1 MTGRAAR
8 DPFAARRRYV
18 TPLLAVLAVAAGVA
32 SLGMGAVTIPFDEV
46 VGVLADRAGLPV
58 AEPEF
63 TADAVVW
70 NIRMPRVLMGAVV
83 GAGLAVAGAV
93 LQGMYRNEL
102 ADPQLLAIGP
112 GAALG
117 GVLGSLAGQ
126 TQGAIAGGIAAGVL
140 TGLLVRR
147 LGRTASLEPS
157 RFILIGVALGA
168 AVSAWV
174 GFVVFSGDSTRVPP
188 IEFWLLGSLTGS
200 TWRALGTAAVVIALG
215 GAWLFAAARPLD
227 LMALGEAEARH
238 LGVDVELLTAALMLA
253 VGAVVGAAVG
263 AVGVI
268 GFVGLLVPHVVRR
281 LIGPTHRPLLVASA
295 FGGALLVI
303 AADLVAR
310 TAASPIEIPVGLVT
324 AAVGGPFFIWLI
336 RRAGYA

>member
-1 MTGRAAR
+1 MTGRAAPG
-8 DPFAARRRYV
+8 PFAARRRYV
-18 TPLLAVLAVAAGVA
+18 TPLLAALAAAAAIA
-32 SLGMGAVTIPFDEV
+32 SLGMGAVVIRFGD
-46 VGVLADRAGLPV
+46 VLAVLGDHAGLPV
-58 AEPEF
+58 TEPEF

-70 NIRMPRVLMGAVV
+70 NIRMPRVLMAAVV

-93 LQGMYRNEL
+93 LQGMYRNPL

-126 TQGAIAGGIAAGVL
+126 TQGAIGGAVVAGVL
-140 TGLLVRR
+140 TALVVRR

-157 RFILIGVALGA
+157 RFILVGVALAA

-174 GFVVFSGDSTRVPP
+174 GFVVFSGDATRVPP

-200 TWRALGTAAVVIALG
+200 TWPALGTAAAVSALA
-215 GAWLFAAARPLD
+215 GAGLFAAARRLD
-227 LMALGEAEARH
+227 LMALGETEARH
-238 LGVDVELLTAALMLA
+238 LGVDVELLTAGLMVA
-253 VGAVVGAAVG
+253 VGAVVGASVG

-268 GFVGLLVPHVVRR
+268 GFVGLLVPHLVRR
-281 LIGPTHRPLLVASA
+281 AIGPAHRPLLAATA

-303 AADLVAR
+303 AADLAAR
-310 TAASPIEIPVGLVT
+310 IVVSPTEIPVGLVT

>member
-1 MTGRAAR
+1 MTGRAAQ
-8 DPFAARRRYV
+8 DPFAARRRFV
-18 TPLLAVLAVAAGVA
+18 APLLAIAALGAAVA
-32 SLGMGAVTIPFDEV
+32 SLAMGAVVIPFGDV
-46 VGVLADRAGLPV
+46 LGVLGDHAGFPV

-63 TADAVVW
+63 TIDAVVW
-70 NIRMPRVLMGAVV
+70 NIRMPRVLMGGVV
-83 GAGLAVAGAV
+83 GAGLAVTGAV
-93 LQGMYRNEL
+93 LQGMYRNPL

-140 TGLLVRR
+140 AGLLVRR
-147 LGRTASLEPS
+147 LGRAASLEPS

-215 GAWLFAAARPLD
+215 GAWLYAAARPLD

-253 VGAVVGAAVG
+253 VGAVVGASVG

-281 LIGPTHRPLLVASA
+281 LTGPAHRPLLVASA
-295 FGGALLVI
+295 FGGALLVVT
-303 AADLVAR
+303 ADLLAR
-310 TAASPIEIPVGLVT
+310 TVASPIEIPVGLVT

>member
-1 MTGRAAR
+1 MTGGAAT

-18 TPLLAVLAVAAGVA
+18 TPLLAIAALVAAVV
-32 SLGMGAVTIPFDEV
+32 SMGMGAVTIPFADV
-46 VGVLADRAGLPV
+46 LGVLGDRFGLPV
-58 AEPEF
+58 AAPEF

-70 NIRMPRVLMGAVV
+70 NIRLPRVLLGGAV
-83 GAGLAVAGAV
+83 GAGLAVTGAV
-93 LQGMYRNEL
+93 LQGMYRNPL

-126 TQGAIAGGIAAGVL
+126 TQGAIGGGIAAGVL
-140 TGLLVRR
+140 AALVMRR
-147 LGRTASLEPS
+147 LGRTAALEPS
-157 RFILIGVALGA
+157 RFILVGVALGA

-174 GFVVFSGDSTRVPP
+174 GFVVFSGDATRVPP

-200 TWRALGTAAVVIALG
+200 TWRALGTAVVVIGLGAVAL
-215 GAWLFAAARPLD
+215 LAAARPLD
-227 LMALGEAEARH
+227 LLALGEAEARH
-238 LGVDVELLTAALMLA
+238 LGVDVEMLTAALMLA
-253 VGAVVGAAVG
+253 VGAIVGAAVG

-281 LIGPTHRPLLVASA
+281 LSGPAHRPMIVASC

-310 TAASPIEIPVGLVT
+310 TVASPIEIPVGLVT
-324 AAVGGPFFIWLI
+324 AAIGGPFFIWLI
-336 RRAGYA
+336 RREGYA

>member
-1 MTGRAAR
+1 MTGGAAT

-18 TPLLAVLAVAAGVA
+18 TPLLAIAALVAAVV
-32 SLGMGAVTIPFDEV
+32 SLGMGAVTIPFRDV
-46 VGVLADRAGLPV
+46 LGVLGDRFGLPV
-58 AEPEF
+58 ATPEF

-70 NIRMPRVLMGAVV
+70 NIRMPRVLLGAAV
-83 GAGLAVAGAV
+83 GAGLAVTGAV
-93 LQGMYRNEL
+93 LQGMYRNPL

-126 TQGAIAGGIAAGVL
+126 TQGAIGGGIAAGVL
-140 TGLLVRR
+140 AALVMRR
-147 LGRTASLEPS
+147 LGRTAALEPS
-157 RFILIGVALGA
+157 RFILVGVALGA

-174 GFVVFSGDSTRVPP
+174 GFVVFSGDATRVPP

-200 TWRALGTAAVVIALG
+200 TWRAFGTAVVVIGLGTVAL
-215 GAWLFAAARPLD
+215 LAAARPLD
-227 LMALGEAEARH
+227 LLALGEAEARH
-238 LGVDVELLTAALMLA
+238 LGVDVEMLTAALMLA
-253 VGAVVGAAVG
+253 VGAIVGAAVG

-281 LIGPTHRPLLVASA
+281 LSGPAHRPLIVASC

-303 AADLVAR
+303 TADLVAR
-310 TAASPIEIPVGLVT
+310 TVASPIEVPVGLVT
-324 AAVGGPFFIWLI
+324 AAIGGPFFIWLI
-336 RRAGYA
+336 RREGYA